1 MLIGNGFSTLCDPI
15 EDNTKEILESILKT
29 LLGLKS
35 VELYRGAC
43 LAKVD
48 QSIREVNIP
57 RQQDLLTSTAS
68 SYTLELGATDMTK
81 LQRWGLTSLKPV
93 ISPVVH

>member
-1 MLIGNGFSTLCDPI
+1 MRKLGDPI
-15 EDNTKEILESILKT
+15 EDNIKEMLESFLKT
-29 LLGLKS
+29 LLGLKY
-35 VELYRGAC
+35 VEPYRGAC
-43 LAKVD
+43 VAKVD
-48 QSIREVNIP
+48 QLIREVNIP
-57 RQQDLLTSTAS
+57 RQQDLLTPTAS